1 MILVHR
7 RYLKKEMVTGA
18 SVIFKWVGYDPSEIV
33 TSILFLVCYSS
44 IMDFFCYLRYNI
56 GIWTD

>member
-33 TSILFLVCYSS
+33 TSILFLVFYSS
-44 IMDFFCYLRYNI
+44 INGLFLLFKVEL
-56 GIWTD
+56 